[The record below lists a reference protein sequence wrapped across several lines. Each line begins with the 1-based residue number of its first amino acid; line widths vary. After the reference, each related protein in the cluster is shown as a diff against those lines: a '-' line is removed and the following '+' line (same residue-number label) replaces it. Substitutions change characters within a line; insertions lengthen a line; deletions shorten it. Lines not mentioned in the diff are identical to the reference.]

1 MYFEVNGI
9 KTFCSNGSGVLR
21 TGQPSVIF
29 IHGAGLDHTTF
40 ALPARYFARHHYN
53 VYALDLPGH
62 GRSAGSPLVSIT
74 EMATWT
80 KDAMDQLEILHPAIV
95 GYSMGS
101 LVALQFAVSFPAQL
115 RSLVL
120 VGTSIPMP
128 VSDPLLNAARDNH
141 HDAIDMTNT
150 WSHSRVAQ
158 LGGNENPGMNMLMN
172 GQRLLE
178 SAQENLL
185 FIDLKACNDF
195 TGSSEVGKKIEVETL
210 ILVGQQDQMTAPV
223 KAFEM
228 ANAIPNS
235 RIQTLTPCGHAMLSE
250 QPNAVLDALTTI
262 V

>member
-1 MYFEVNGI
+1 M
-9 KTFCSNGSGVLR
+9 
-21 TGQPSVIF
+21 
-29 IHGAGLDHTTF
+29 
-40 ALPARYFARHHYN
+40 
-53 VYALDLPGH
+53 
-62 GRSAGSPLVSIT
+62 
-74 EMATWT
+74 
-80 KDAMDQLEILHPAIV
+80 
-95 GYSMGS
+95 
-101 LVALQFAVSFPAQL
+101 ALQFAVSFPAQL